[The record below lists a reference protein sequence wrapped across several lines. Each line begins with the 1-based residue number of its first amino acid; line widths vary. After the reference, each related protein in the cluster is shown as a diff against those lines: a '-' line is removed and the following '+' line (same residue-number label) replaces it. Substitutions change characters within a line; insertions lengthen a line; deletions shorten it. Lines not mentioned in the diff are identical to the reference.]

1 MQNTIYEYYYH
12 ALKDKAKKDII
23 NIQDAKLCLAHRG
36 VQKAYFYGIIGEM
49 RKKKLIIR
57 MNQQYIKIADKEK

>member
-36 VQKAYFYGIIGEM
+36 VQKAYFYGIIKEM
-49 RKKKLIIR
+49 KKKKLVIR
-57 MNQQYIKIADKEK
+57 VNQQYIKIVSRKK